1 MPPQVDPGYI
11 VDQLP
16 GWIGEL
22 VIHFFDEP
30 VNMDLDADRGLRH
43 RCWDLQP
50 GTHITDQPLS
60 VRLLAYGEV

>member
-1 MPPQVDPGYI
+1 
-11 VDQLP
+11 
-16 GWIGEL
+16 
-22 VIHFFDEP
+22 
-30 VNMDLDADRGLRH
+30 MDLDADRGLRH